1 MSEPDGDPE
10 RDRGAG
16 PRPSD
21 RTVDPDHSRNDR
33 TPREWVRW
41 FLETDEG
48 PVAYVREVLSSVVAV
63 LLVGLVLFGVSG
75 LWPPMVAVESPSM
88 NPHMKTGD
96 LVFVMEEHRL
106 APSAA
111 YGGTGVVTY
120 RTGERTGYR
129 KFGMGGDV
137 IVYEPDGNGM
147 TTPII
152 HRAMFYVN
160 ESEDWYDKGVGV
172 DPDAVGNAEDCAAL
186 ENCPAPNA
194 GFITKGDNDRTNRR
208 YDQVSGLSD
217 PVDPAWIV
225 GTAEFRI
232 PWLGHIRLW
241 ASQTGPFAPG
251 TVDVDVGTVDAGVS
265 TVSAEPADPT
275 TPTGTAF
282 DTHPTSANV
291 SCA

>member
-1 MSEPDGDPE
+1 MSEPDGGPDRE
-10 RDRGAG
+10 RDAG
-16 PRPSD
+16 PQPRG
-21 RTVDPDHSRNDR
+21 RAVDADGSGGGR

-41 FLETDEG
+41 FLRTDHG
-48 PVAYVREVLSSVVAV
+48 VVAYVREVLTSVVAV

-96 LVFVMEEHRL
+96 LVFVMEEHRF
-106 APSAA
+106 PGGAA
-111 YGGTGVVTY
+111 YDETGVVTH

-137 IVYEPDGNGM
+137 IVYEPDGN
-147 TTPII
+147 TRSTPII

-160 ESEDWYDKGVGV
+160 ESENWYDKAVEV
-172 DPDAVGNAEDCAAL
+172 DPRAVGSAGDCDAL

-194 GFITKGDNDRTNRR
+194 GFITKGDNERTNRR

-217 PVDPAWIV
+217 PVKPAWVV

-232 PWLGHIRLW
+232 PWLGNIRLW

-251 TVDVDVGTVDAGVS
+251 TVDAGVGTG
-265 TVSAEPADPT
+265 SAEPPGPNGPAV
-275 TPTGTAF
+275 PTGTAF
-282 DTHPTSANV
+282 NARSSPSNA
-291 SCA
+291 SCAWT

>member
-1 MSEPDGDPE
+1 MSEPDGEPDPE

-16 PRPSD
+16 PGQRDAVGHPE
-21 RTVDPDHSRNDR
+21 REEGSRS
-33 TPREWVRW
+33 PQEWVRW
-41 FLETDEG
+41 FLRTDHG
-48 PVAYVREVLSSVVAV
+48 AVAYVREVLSSVVAV
-63 LLVGLVLFGVSG
+63 LLVGLILFGVSG

-88 NPHMKTGD
+88 YPHMKTGD
-96 LVFVMEEHRL
+96 LVFVMEEHRF
-106 APSAA
+106 PGGAA
-111 YGGTGVVTY
+111 YDDTGVVTH

-137 IVYEPDGNGM
+137 IVYEPDGNGR

-160 ESEDWYDKGVGV
+160 ESENWYDKAVEV
-172 DPDAVGNAEDCAAL
+172 DPEAVGSARSCAAM

-194 GFITKGDNDRTNRR
+194 GFITKGDNERTNRR

-217 PVDPAWIV
+217 PVEPAWVV

-232 PWLGHIRLW
+232 PWLGNIRLW

-251 TVDVDVGTVDAGVS
+251 TVDADVGTV
-265 TVSAEPADPT
+265 SAESTGSTAS
-275 TPTGTAF
+275 TGTAF
-282 DTHPTSANV
+282 DTRSAPGNA
-291 SCA
+291 SCAWA